1 MEKSEEL
8 RGFLSSL
15 IETFGSPRMGPAF
28 ADAIAAEP
36 GVLMATPRT

>member
-8 RGFLSSL
+8 RGLLSSL
-15 IETFGSPRMGPAF
+15 IEMFGTAGMGPAL

-36 GVLMATPRT
+36 GVLGVVAWP